1 MEYLSA
7 QMKSVWEEYTSVIC
21 CLGLEIKPIIEVYH
35 PNRVFLKT
43 FLLKSAILE
52 IAFHLL
58 TFEGEI
64 IFKRNHVLNQV
75 NNVNLPYFRWRWVH
89 YCTWSKIV

>member
-35 PNRVFLKT
+35 PNRVFFKT
-43 FLLKSAILE
+43 FYAK
-52 IAFHLL
+52 
-58 TFEGEI
+58 
-64 IFKRNHVLNQV
+64 VL
-75 NNVNLPYFRWRWVH
+75 YWR
-89 YCTWSKIV
+89 